1 MEKNMKRVI
10 IICNCK
16 FPRGG
21 ALSNYIQYLS
31 LAISIAGYDTII
43 VTDTNSEYIS
53 CQNKSIKYGC
63 HNIERIMISNNKFLR
78 HIQFKTG
85 YILERFGVLRKYDL
99 SASDVLIVFGK
110 NRVFY
115 NELLRFRKKRGFK
128 IIGGLLE
135 MFSSEDF
142 GDDKHGYANYYYVL
156 ENIFPQFD
164 AVMPI
169 STYIEDHYKAKG
181 IKTFCI
187 PILADTEE
195 FEVKEKLLDKYRFV
209 LPANGKMKDALCEML
224 IAFSNLSQTEL
235 LQIELHTC
243 GIKDSDIKKSLNDA
257 QYAKLQSILH
267 VHGWMKYDDLIELYQ
282 NMNFLILARKT
293 SQMTLANFPS
303 KVPETMGLGIVPVVS
318 EVGDYTKYYL
328 QNGID
333 SIFIDGYSPE
343 NCLLAI
349 RKAINLSEQEYI
361 QMSKNAIHC
370 VKTKFDYH
378 VWVDRISKMIEE
390 V

>member
-1 MEKNMKRVI
+1 MSKRTKRVF

-31 LAISIAGYDTII
+31 SAILLAGYETII
-43 VTDTNSEYIS
+43 VSDINSEYILF
-53 CQNKSIKYGC
+53 QKGLVKYDE
-63 HNIERIMISNNKFLR
+63 HNIECIMVSNNKFVK
-78 HIQFKTG
+78 HIQYRTG
-85 YILERFGVLRKYDL
+85 FICERFKILRKYNIL
-99 SASDVLIVFGK
+99 SSDVLIVLGQ
-110 NRVFY
+110 
-115 NELLRFRKKRGFK
+115 NEIFFNKLLKYRDKIGFK

-135 MFSSEDF
+135 MFAQEDF
-142 GDDKHGYANYYYVL
+142 NNGIGEYKKYNYIL

-164 AVMPI
+164 AIMPI
-169 STYIEDHYKAKG
+169 STYIEKHYKEKG
-181 IKTFCI
+181 VKTFCF
-187 PILADTEE
+187 PIMADSEE
-195 FEVKEKLLDKYRFV
+195 FEVKEKVLDKYRFV
-209 LPANGKMKDALCEML
+209 LPANGKMKDALYEML
-224 IAFSNLSQTEL
+224 VAFSSLSNAEL
-235 LQIELHTC
+235 MHIELHTC
-243 GIKDSDIKKSLNDA
+243 GIKDFVVKEMLNSV
-257 QYAKLQSILH
+257 QYDKLQPILH
-267 VHGWMKYDDLIELYQ
+267 VHSWMKYDELIELYQ

-303 KVPETMGLGIVPVVS
+303 KVPETMGFGIVPVVS

-328 QNGID
+328 QNGVD

-349 RKAINLSEQEYI
+349 RKAINLSKHEYI
-361 QMSKNAIHC
+361 QMSKNAIYC